1 MTTASAIAAW
11 EAEGLRLLSTSAKA
25 EVLAE
30 LRAAAERIALA
41 SRARSAPGFDRCAAL
56 VCAFL
61 AAPELCV
68 VATCSRAM
76 KRVAREDHLWR
87 PLTARRFT
95 CAGDLR
101 RASSL
106 TPSGF
111 QEYSRLARIWHH
123 PDRASEPPGMEA
135 YSVILEIKIDGRRIV
150 GGVYELEDMR
160 DGFDVGKGNFDPHG
174 RLTPTALESF
184 AGDPVRRMT
193 VSICV
198 VRKSDQKSLH
208 PATDI
213 GVANAD
219 DDYVDFE
226 SLIAQGSCCSSFNN
240 VYGNEDNATHE
251 FTLYGAV
258 WPSDGHGEVQ
268 DGFTSPHGAL
278 RLWDHVDEEFKCPEI
293 VLKRWH
299 ASKNW
304 V

>member
-1 MTTASAIAAW
+1 MTTTSAIAAW
-11 EAEGLRLLSTSAKA
+11 EAEGLRLLGTTATPN
-25 EVLAE
+25 ERAE

-41 SRARSAPGFDRCAAL
+41 SRARSAPGFDRCASM
-56 VCAFL
+56 VCSLL
-61 AAPELCV
+61 APPELCV
-68 VATCSRAM
+68 VATCSRSM
-76 KRVAREDHLWR
+76 KRVARADHVWR
-87 PLTARRFT
+87 PLTAQRFT

-106 TPSGF
+106 TLSGF

-123 PDRASEPPGMEA
+123 PDRASQPPGIEA
-135 YSVILEIKIDGRRIV
+135 YSVVLEIKIDGRRIV

-198 VRKSDQKSLH
+198 VRKSDQKCLH
-208 PATDI
+208 LATDI
-213 GVANAD
+213 GFANAD
-219 DDYVDFE
+219 DDYVDFD
-226 SLIAQGSCCSSFNN
+226 SFIAQGSCWSSFNN
-240 VYGNEDNATHE
+240 VDGESTEESATHD

-258 WPSDGHGEVQ
+258 WNEAEDIC
-268 DGFTSPHGAL
+268 GFTSPHGAL
-278 RLWDHVDEEFKCPEI
+278 RLWDPVDEEHKCPEI
-293 VLKRWH
+293 VLRRWH